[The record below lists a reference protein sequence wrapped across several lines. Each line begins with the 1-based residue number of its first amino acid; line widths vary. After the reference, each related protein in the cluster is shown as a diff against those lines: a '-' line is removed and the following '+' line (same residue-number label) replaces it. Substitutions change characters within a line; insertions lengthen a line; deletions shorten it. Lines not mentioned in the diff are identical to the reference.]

1 LVTISTIHKP
11 SKVDRAR
18 ERLADAVARLELALS
33 STSSTS
39 STSSPGQD
47 GAGSTEESAKISQ
60 LMNDLQDLQTENG
73 RLRDQK
79 KQVSERLGTTINRFK
94 QAIGD

>member
-1 LVTISTIHKP
+1 MVTRSTIHKP

-18 ERLADAVARLELALS
+18 ERLADAVERLEVALSASS

-39 STSSPGQD
+39 SLGQGVVESDD
-47 GAGSTEESAKISQ
+47 GSAKISE
-60 LMNDLQDLQTENG
+60 LMADLQDLQVENG

-79 KQVSERLGTTINRFK
+79 KQVSERLGATINRFK

>member
-1 LVTISTIHKP
+1 MVTISTIHKP

-18 ERLADAVARLELALS
+18 ERLADAVARLESALSSAS
-33 STSSTS
+33 STSSS
-39 STSSPGQD
+39 GQD
-47 GAGSTEESAKISQ
+47 GADSAKISQ
-60 LMNDLQDLQTENG
+60 LMGDLQNLQAENG

-79 KQVSERLGTTINRFK
+79 KQVSERLGATINRFK

>member
-18 ERLADAVARLELALS
+18 ERLADAVARLESALSSAS
-33 STSSTS
+33 STSSS
-39 STSSPGQD
+39 GQD
-47 GAGSTEESAKISQ
+47 GADSAADSAKISQ
-60 LMNDLQDLQTENG
+60 LMGDLQNLQAENG

-79 KQVSERLGTTINRFK
+79 KQVSERLGATINRFK

>member
-18 ERLADAVARLELALS
+18 ERLADAVARLESALSSAS
-33 STSSTS
+33 STSSS
-39 STSSPGQD
+39 GQD
-47 GAGSTEESAKISQ
+47 GADSAKISQ
-60 LMNDLQDLQTENG
+60 LMGDLQNLQAENG

-79 KQVSERLGTTINRFK
+79 KQVSERLGATINRFK